1 MFSEKLLFGG
11 CSSVV
16 GVYVAGLQN
25 TSGYFYQYLPLWILT
40 ENISQRLWKTIRI
53 RETQPNFSNLF
64 WGIPV

>member
-40 ENISQRLWKTIRI
+40 ENISQRL
-53 RETQPNFSNLF
+53 
-64 WGIPV
+64 